1 MCKILVIHT
10 GGTIGMAP
18 GPEGLSPA
26 PGLLEAALHSI
37 APEGV
42 TLEVVS
48 FAPLL
53 DSADIG
59 PAHWNQMIDPI
70 AAALRGD
77 AAGLC
82 GAIITHGTD
91 TMSYTGAALE
101 AALAGCPV
109 PVVLCGA
116 MVPLGMGG
124 DAEAN
129 LALALELAQS
139 AAPGV
144 WLAFAG
150 KQMQAGAVIKVQSHA
165 ADAFREV
172 PDVPQVDS
180 PFGPRRFTPRELAI
194 LTLTPGLSATALTAM
209 LAPLEG
215 AVLRVFGSGTM
226 RDDPALACALAA
238 AIQRGCK
245 LVAVSQCEAGGLEPG
260 TYAAGAALWRAG
272 VINGGTLTPEAAL
285 TRLWLGLL

>member
-18 GPEGLSPA
+18 GPDGLAPA
-26 PGLLEAALHSI
+26 PGLLEAALRRI
-37 APEGV
+37 APEGI
-42 TLEVVS
+42 TLEVIS
-48 FAPLL
+48 FDPLL

-70 AAALRGD
+70 AAALRG
-77 AAGLC
+77 AGGGLC
-82 GAIITHGTD
+82 GAVITHGTD

-116 MVPLGMGG
+116 MVPLEMGG

-150 KQMQAGAVIKVQSHA
+150 KQMRAGAVVKTQSSE

-172 PDVPQVDS
+172 PDLPYIDS
-180 PFGPRRFTPRELAI
+180 VFGPRRFAARELAI
-194 LTLTPGLSATALTAM
+194 LTLTPGLSAKALAAM
-209 LAPLEG
+209 LAPLDG

-226 RDDPALACALAA
+226 RNDPALACALAT
-238 AIQRGCK
+238 AIAKGCK
-245 LVAVSQCEAGGLEPG
+245 LMAVSQCEAGGLEPG
-260 TYAAGAALWRAG
+260 TYAAGAALWHVG

-285 TRLWLGLL
+285 ARLWLDLI